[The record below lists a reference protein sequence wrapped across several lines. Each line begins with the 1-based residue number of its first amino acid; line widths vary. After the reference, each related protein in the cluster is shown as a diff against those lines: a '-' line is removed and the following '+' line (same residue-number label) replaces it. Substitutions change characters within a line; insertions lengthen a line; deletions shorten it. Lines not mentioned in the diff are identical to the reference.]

1 VLIPRPETELLVEVG
16 LELRPRRALEVGTGS
31 GAVAHALAAEQPG
44 VEMTASDSSAAA
56 LGVARANADRLGL
69 SDRVAFFEGTLPAG
83 EFDLLLANLPY
94 VAESEWSL
102 LEPEIRDWEPRE
114 ALLAGPDGL
123 AAIRELLATA
133 GDRVAAGKRVPPA
146 IALEVGAG
154 QVVEVA
160 ELLAQAGYPRTEARS
175 DLAGIE
181 RVVLGRR

>member
-16 LELRPRRALEVGTGS
+16 LELHPRRALEVGSGS
-31 GAVAHALAAEQPG
+31 GAVALALAAELPG
-44 VEMTASDSSAAA
+44 VELTASDRSAEA
-56 LGVARANADRLGL
+56 LEVARANADRLGL
-69 SDRVAFFEGTLPAG
+69 SDRVAFFEGTLPGG

-94 VAESEWSL
+94 VAESEWSQ

-114 ALLAGPDGL
+114 ALLAGADGL
-123 AAIRELLATA
+123 EAIRELLGAVA
-133 GDRVAAGKRVPPA
+133 DRTDGGGQVAAA

-154 QVVEVA
+154 QAAAVA
-160 ELLAQAGYPRTEARS
+160 ALLAEAGYSETEARA